1 MTFTGFLRLYSKDF
15 TRIQRWL
22 DPLVL
27 GASYLLFAEID
38 QGFGLPL
45 LSLDQ
50 LAALSIVAVSALWLG
65 QANIYQSY
73 RQQSLWLLLRRLVVS
88 WSTVLMLLLLLAFFT
103 KTSEQFSRL
112 TVVHA
117 ALFGYGWLLLCH
129 FGGRNLLRHYRIKG
143 GNSRTV
149 VYWGPAATAS
159 TFYQQ
164 LFNQPQLGLRL
175 VAWFESRS
183 LEPTVLPQ
191 WMPPSSGGLS
201 EMRHWLESNSPDQIY
216 FSYAPDHR
224 SSHFSMAEV
233 IRFFGDTCLPVYY
246 VPHWAEEGMRFDVER
261 LGNQLVVGLWALPE
275 ANLER
280 QVKRVMDVLG
290 SLLLLLI
297 LSPLLLLIAA
307 LITLTSPG
315 PVLFSQERYGFRGQ
329 RFRILKFRSMS
340 VLEAGDQQGL
350 VQACRHD
357 PRVTPLGRVLR
368 RCSLDELPQLIN
380 VLKGEMSLVG
390 PRPHA
395 VDHNELYRG
404 QITAFMQ
411 RHQFK
416 PGMTGLAQVEGWR
429 GETSTLQMMSC
440 RIAADLRYQRDWSL
454 RLDFKILLRTFF
466 ALFSTNAF

>member
-1 MTFTGFLRLYSKDF
+1 
-15 TRIQRWL
+15 
-22 DPLVL
+22 
-27 GASYLLFAEID
+27 
-38 QGFGLPL
+38 
-45 LSLDQ
+45 
-50 LAALSIVAVSALWLG
+50 
-65 QANIYQSY
+65 
-73 RQQSLWLLLRRLVVS
+73 
-88 WSTVLMLLLLLAFFT
+88 
-103 KTSEQFSRL
+103 
-112 TVVHA
+112 
-117 ALFGYGWLLLCH
+117 
-129 FGGRNLLRHYRIKG
+129 
-143 GNSRTV
+143 
-149 VYWGPAATAS
+149 
-159 TFYQQ
+159 
-164 LFNQPQLGLRL
+164 
-175 VAWFESRS
+175 
-183 LEPTVLPQ
+183 
-191 WMPPSSGGLS
+191 
-201 EMRHWLESNSPDQIY
+201 
-216 FSYAPDHR
+216 
-224 SSHFSMAEV
+224 MAEV

-429 GETSTLQMMSC
+429 GETATLSAMAD
-440 RIAADLRYQRDWSL
+440 RVDADLRYQREWSL
-454 RLDFKILLRTFF
+454 KLDLKILLKTF
-466 ALFSTNAF
+466 LRLRSTNAY